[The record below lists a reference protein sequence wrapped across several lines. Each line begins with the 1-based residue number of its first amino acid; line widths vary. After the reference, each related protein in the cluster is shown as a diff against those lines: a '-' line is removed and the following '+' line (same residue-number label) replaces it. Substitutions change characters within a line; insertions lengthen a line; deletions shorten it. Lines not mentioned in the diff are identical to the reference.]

1 MEGLRIEFLN
11 VVKGIG
17 ALGGIPMFNS
27 NLHANLV
34 PSVIPLQL
42 GYNSEVT
49 WPFCTSSAAQFHMI
63 H

>member
-34 PSVIPLQL
+34 PSVIP
-42 GYNSEVT
+42 
-49 WPFCTSSAAQFHMI
+49 P
-63 H
+63 